1 LENAQQKIELYNYD
15 LRKNVFQYDD
25 VLNFQRHFIYGIRKD
40 LLCNNVS
47 PELITRLGEA
57 FSDEIIGNANKLQNW
72 YDYYSTYNF
81 IKTDKGVGIQIK
93 KEEFYKEIWISQD
106 LRQASYN
113 VHQPGFLETELYDK
127 ILRLVDEF
135 WTAHIER
142 MNSIRETITWKSYG
156 QLDPLVEYN
165 LQAEESFKIVLEQI
179 KENMLYYNLVRKKPK
194 ASIFNTFVN

>member
-1 LENAQQKIELYNYD
+1 M
-15 LRKNVFQYDD
+15 
-25 VLNFQRHFIYGIRKD
+25 
-40 LLCNNVS
+40 
-47 PELITRLGEA
+47 
-57 FSDEIIGNANKLQNW
+57 
-72 YDYYSTYNF
+72 
-81 IKTDKGVGIQIK
+81 
-93 KEEFYKEIWISQD
+93 ISQD
-106 LRQASYN
+106 LRQASSN

-165 LQAEESFKIVLEQI
+165 LQAEESFKILLEQI

>member
-1 LENAQQKIELYNYD
+1 MKNGKILKSN
-15 LRKNVFQYDD
+15 
-25 VLNFQRHFIYGIRKD
+25 IS
-40 LLCNNVS
+40 NN
-47 PELITRLGEA
+47 
-57 FSDEIIGNANKLQNW
+57 
-72 YDYYSTYNF
+72 
-81 IKTDKGVGIQIK
+81 
-93 KEEFYKEIWISQD
+93 EFYKEIWISQD

-113 VHQPGFLETELYDK
+113 VHQKGFLQTELYDK

-142 MNSIRETITWKSYG
+142 MGNIRETITWKSYG